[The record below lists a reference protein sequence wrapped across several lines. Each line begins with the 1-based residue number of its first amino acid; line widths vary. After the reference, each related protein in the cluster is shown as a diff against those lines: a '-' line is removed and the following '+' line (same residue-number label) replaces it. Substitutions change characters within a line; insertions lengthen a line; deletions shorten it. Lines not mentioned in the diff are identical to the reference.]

1 MNSKVAND
9 SSQEYEVVWSAPAW
23 QFGLIILGT
32 VAVML
37 VVAGALLVQQFPALA
52 KPPVWAGAAVIL
64 LILAFAC
71 RAFVF
76 PRLQLQIG
84 RDRFRIVESF
94 GKVSDEIPYAAI
106 ADIKVVRQASVE
118 EASGTSSG
126 GLGLSSFLKG
136 MRAPDAGSKV
146 NERRYLGIRFQDED
160 LEKLPEEDRARH
172 ARIRGTFQGCDWV
185 LGSDLF
191 QRSLA
196 TIAQKIHVRWV
207 AYLKRTGG
215 GTNTVTTRPGAT
227 SNAGATQGV
236 PSNGAPSNGAAN
248 DAARNAAASH
258 GATSNGTATN
268 GAAPSAAD
276 VSARSCRL
284 TASLEA

>member
-1 MNSKVAND
+1 MNRRTDND
-9 SSQEYEVVWSAPAW
+9 SGEEYEVVWSAPAW
-23 QFGLIILGT
+23 SFGLIVLGT

-37 VVAGALLVQQFPALA
+37 VIAGALLVQRFPALG
-52 KPPVWAGAAVIL
+52 KPPVWIGAGVIL

-71 RAFVF
+71 RTFLFAQ
-76 PRLQLQIG
+76 LQLQIG

-94 GKVSDEIPYAAI
+94 GKVSEEIPYAAI

-118 EASGTSSG
+118 EASGSNSG
-126 GLGLSSFLKG
+126 GVGLSSFLKG
-136 MRAPDAGSKV
+136 MREPDKGSRV

-160 LEKLPEEDRARH
+160 LEKLSEEQRARH

-191 QRSLA
+191 RRSLA
-196 TIAQKIHVRWV
+196 TVAQKIHVRWV

-215 GTNTVTTRPGAT
+215 GTSTTVTKTGA
-227 SNAGATQGV
+227 AGD
-236 PSNGAPSNGAAN
+236 GAASNGAASN
-248 DAARNAAASH
+248 GAARDVAASNSSAN
-258 GATSNGTATN
+258 GPPSNGTAPT
-268 GAAPSAAD
+268 AAD

-284 TASLEA
+284 TASVEA